1 MLAILFSGLRQKI
14 LISSSVILLALVSIG
29 LFVTPAYAITVG
41 DFNVTL
47 SDGSDPEEGVD
58 YTWSDNDSQG
68 ATLTI
73 ASENPM
79 IISNIDKSN
88 STKDHI
94 VINPGD
100 GKTAHIT
107 FDGVKIWTESEFSGW
122 PFNNETSVNP
132 FLVSSGA
139 LELTLAEGSDNS
151 LETTS
156 TNCSGLQNET
166 NKLVIKGSGTLTAI
180 GGPNGAGIGYANIT
194 ICESVHV
201 NAIGGDTKNGTHG
214 GGAGIGSAASGMNA
228 PAPSNILICD
238 NAVVNAKGGPGAAG
252 IGASR
257 FTSIDNI
264 AIEGNT
270 QVTATGTP
278 GEYGDLVDIGSPN
291 GEVSNVVISGGYVE
305 LTNGKIGGNGSSD
318 GVLFEGGYAPA
329 NSYGEPSS
337 EHPRGTIYGVDIADG
352 YLLTENTDSATSD
365 ERPYIISNPTGD
377 FLVTGGIYGT
387 THSFQDDALT
397 VKADADVAISMA
409 PGKDKTSNR
418 IVFDAGSDSK
428 GSATLNGIS
437 VETAAN
443 NLVAAEIR
451 GANWTINLDE
461 GSSNTISCGES
472 AGGFAAGISVRD
484 GASLTIDSSGDTLG
498 KLQVRAART
507 SNGIWLNN
515 SGTLIIN
522 NGVVEAYGGGGQV
535 GIGGL
540 SNGSLVAIN
549 GGLVKAQGGHD
560 NNVNTYDGAGIGGY
574 WDNSGCDVEINGGLV
589 EAYGGGNAA
598 GIGGGFYMGR
608 NGTIKGKSGGSIT
621 ITGGYIKAS
630 SIGASLGGN
639 QTNPLSITGGA
650 FNQGS
655 AGGNGSIY
663 GITPDEGYV
672 VRNNEDSLASEYPYR
687 VYPSENASITFA
699 DSFETQVYDASEAD
713 ATGLVTS
720 AVRGSDDAMDELSYY
735 YRKSGS
741 AGAWSAGLPSD
752 AGTYQIKAIL
762 PEKIVGGVVYSL
774 CEVVADDT
782 LEISQASLAVSVQ
795 DKVITFGDEA
805 PKSGSY
811 SITAEGW
818 QGSDESE
825 LYGELANAINVSCS
839 YSKGDNAGSYPVSLE
854 WVNEFAPASLAN
866 YNVRFSNSI
875 LSVSKAKIASVSI
888 EDPSKKYDN
897 TQVDD
902 PCVIASDEYG
912 YASDG
917 ACSYTWFKQ
926 DDQSDWTQLDSA
938 PSEVGSYKVEVNVAE
953 GTNHLPA
960 SGELEFSIGRA
971 DAQTINVSKIDATKT
986 YDGNPVSVNVDKADY
1001 DGEVVVAWYKSNGE
1015 GGWSAID
1022 EAPSDAGSYRVIV
1035 SADETDT
1042 QQAPVINNGTQDFVI
1057 LRADQSVDVLENNA
1071 VVSPEATAGGD
1082 DGSISGLPSNSEW
1095 RVASTA
1101 SFKTRSSNDEWTAV
1115 SADGSIAGLAP
1126 GAYEIRLA
1134 GDDNHNPS
1142 DSVVLTVA
1150 SFSDT
1155 HGGIVFP
1162 EGTSDSGDGIAVLPP
1177 DGGEV
1182 VFPDGEKVILP
1193 GNATV
1198 DPKVPSAA
1206 TPSGSIVSPDKEGSL
1221 SIELPNVGTI
1231 TVPSGSKVNEDGSV
1245 SVSGGSVT
1253 LPNGSVVESSG
1264 SITVGVDGSVRV
1276 PDGGSV
1282 VLPDGDKVSSSD
1294 LIEINADGTVTLPN
1308 GGSVETSEGQTVQVG
1323 SGTTVLAD
1331 GTINDPSADNS
1342 LTPLDSVGS
1351 QEENDFLP
1359 ETNDS
1364 LRLVFLVLALCVTVS
1379 AVTGFLALRKM
1390 RRG

>member
-1 MLAILFSGLRQKI
+1 MLTIFFSDLRQKI
-14 LISSSVILLALVSIG
+14 LISIAVILLVLVSIG
-29 LFVTPAYAITVG
+29 LFATPAYAITVG

-79 IISNIDKSN
+79 IISNINKSN

-122 PFNNETSVNP
+122 PFDNETSVNP

-139 LELTLAEGSDNS
+139 LELTLAEGSDNR

-166 NKLVIKGSGTLTAI
+166 NKLVIKGSGALTAK

-194 ICESVHV
+194 ICESAHV
-201 NAIGGDTKNGTHG
+201 DATGGEPANGAHG
-214 GGAGIGSAASGMNA
+214 GGTGIGSAASGTA
-228 PAPSNILICD
+228 TPPPGNILICD
-238 NAVVNAKGGPGAAG
+238 NAVVNATGGAGAAG

-264 AIEGNT
+264 AIEGNA

-278 GEYGDLVDIGSPN
+278 GSYGDLVDIGSPN
-291 GEVSNVVISGGYVE
+291 GEASNVVISGGYVE
-305 LTNGKIGGNGSSD
+305 LTNGKIGGNSSSD

-329 NSYGEPSS
+329 NSYSEPSS

-387 THSFQDDALT
+387 THSFQDGVLT
-397 VKADADVAISMA
+397 VKADADVSISMA

-418 IVFDAGSDSK
+418 IVLDAGSDSE
-428 GSATLNGIS
+428 GSVTLNGIS
-437 VETAAN
+437 VGVNGGTAVEAKSGSWTITLAEGSN
-443 NLVAAEIR
+443 NSLSGGEGIKVNDGAYVTVDGSGSLVA
-451 GANWTINLDE
+451 
-461 GSSNTISCGES
+461 
-472 AGGFAAGISVRD
+472 
-484 GASLTIDSSGDTLG
+484 
-498 KLQVRAART
+498 RAT
-507 SNGIWLNN
+507 NGIWLCNTGKLTIN
-515 SGTLIIN
+515 SGT
-522 NGVVEAYGGGGQV
+522 VEAYGAGGQV
-535 GIGGL
+535 GIGG
-540 SNGSLVAIN
+540 SSKGSLVTIN
-549 GGLVKAQGGHD
+549 GGSVKASGGH
-560 NNVNTYDGAGIGGY
+560 NPSTNTYDGAGIGGEY
-574 WDNSGCDVEINGGLV
+574 SDPGCDVVITGGIV
-589 EAYGGGNAA
+589 EAYGGGDAA
-598 GIGGGFYMGR
+598 GIGGGFYMS
-608 NGTIKGKSGGSIT
+608 NGGNISAQSGGNIT
-621 ITGGYIKAS
+621 ITGGHIKAS
-630 SIGASLGGN
+630 SIGAARGGS
-639 QTNPLSITGGA
+639 QTNTLSITGGA
-650 FNQGS
+650 FDRGS
-655 AGGNGSIY
+655 AGGNGSVC
-663 GITPDEGYV
+663 GITPDNGYV
-672 VRNNEDSLASEYPYR
+672 VRSNEDSLASEYPYR
-687 VYPSENASITFA
+687 VYPSKNASITFA
-699 DSFETQVYDASEAD
+699 DSFNTQTYDASEAD

-720 AVRGSDDAMDELSYY
+720 AVRGSDDAMDELSYF

-741 AGAWSAGLPSD
+741 TGAWSAGLPSD
-752 AGTYQIKAIL
+752 AGTYQIKATL
-762 PEKIVGGVVYSL
+762 PEKIVDGVVYPS
-774 CEVVADDT
+774 CEVVAGAT
-782 LEISQASLAVSVQ
+782 LEISQASLAVSAQ
-795 DKVITFGDEA
+795 DRTITFGDEA

-854 WVNEFAPASLAN
+854 WASGSAPESLAN
-866 YNVRFSNSI
+866 YSVQFSDASLI
-875 LSVSKAKIASVSI
+875 VSKADIVSVSV
-888 EDPSKKYDN
+888 EDISKKYDG
-897 TQVDD
+897 TQVSNPSVSAVDEHG
-902 PCVIASDEYG
+902 CV
-912 YASDG
+912 SDG

-926 DDQSDWTQLDSA
+926 DNQSDWIRLDST

-960 SGELEFSIGRA
+960 SGELKFSIGRA

-986 YDGNPVSVNVDKADY
+986 YDGDPVSVNVDKAGY

-1042 QQAPVINNGTQDFVI
+1042 QQAPVVENGTQDFVI
-1057 LRADQSVDVLENNA
+1057 LRADQPADTIESNA
-1071 VVSPEATAGGD
+1071 IVSSEATAGGNN
-1082 DGSISGLPSNSEW
+1082 GSISGLPSNSEW

-1198 DPKVPSAA
+1198 DSTVPSAA

-1231 TVPSGSKVNEDGSV
+1231 TVPSGSEVNEDGSV

-1264 SITVGVDGSVRV
+1264 SIAIGVDGSARV

-1282 VLPDGDKVSSSD
+1282 VLPDGDKVSSVD
-1294 LIEINADGTVTLPN
+1294 LIEISADGTVTLPN
-1308 GGSVETSEGQTVQVG
+1308 GGSVETPEGQTVQVG
-1323 SGTTVLAD
+1323 SGTTVLMD
-1331 GTINDPSADNS
+1331 GTINDPTVNNS
-1342 LTPLDSVGS
+1342 SNSTEPS
-1351 QEENDFLP
+1351 NDQKLNDALP
-1359 ETNDS
+1359 VTNDT
-1364 LRLVFLVLALCVTVS
+1364 LGLIFGALALCAAAAVVVS
-1379 AVTGFLALRKM
+1379 LLALRKM
-1390 RRG
+1390 RHS

>member
-166 NKLVIKGSGTLTAI
+166 NKLVIKGSGTLTAS

-194 ICESVHV
+194 ICESAHV

-238 NAVVNAKGGPGAAG
+238 NAVVNATGGQGAAG

-257 FTSIDNI
+257 FTSVENIFIEDNARVI
-264 AIEGNT
+264 
-270 QVTATGTP
+270 ATGTP
-278 GEYGDLVDIGSPN
+278 GVYGDLVDIGSPN
-291 GEVSNVVISGGYVE
+291 GEASNVVISGGYVE

-318 GVLFEGGYAPA
+318 GVLFKGGYAPA
-329 NSYGEPSS
+329 NSYGEPSL

-352 YLLTENTDSATSD
+352 YLLTENTDSVTSD
-365 ERPYIISNPTGD
+365 EHPYIVSNPTGD
-377 FLVTGGIYGT
+377 FLVTGGIYDT
-387 THSFQDDALT
+387 THSFQDGVLT
-397 VKADADVAISMA
+397 VKANTDVTISMA

-418 IVFDAGSDSK
+418 IVLDAGSNSV
-428 GSATLNGIS
+428 GSVTLNGIS
-437 VETAAN
+437 IETAAN

-451 GANWTINLDE
+451 GGNWTINLDE
-461 GSSNTISCGES
+461 GSSNTILCGE
-472 AGGFAAGISVRD
+472 GAAGVSVSD

-522 NGVVEAYGGGGQV
+522 NGVIEAYGGGGQV

-560 NNVNTYDGAGIGGY
+560 NSVNTYDGAGIGGY

-598 GIGGGFYMGR
+598 GIGGGFFMGS

-639 QTNPLSITGGA
+639 QVNPLSITGGA

-762 PEKIVGGVVYSL
+762 PEKIVDGVVYSL

-811 SITAEGW
+811 SITAKGW
-818 QGSDESE
+818 QGSDESK
-825 LYGELANAINVSCS
+825 LYEELANAINVSSS

-854 WVNEFAPASLAN
+854 WVNGAAPESLSN
-866 YNVRFSNSI
+866 YSVQFSDAV
-875 LSVSKAKIASVSI
+875 LVVSKANIVSVSV
-888 EDPSKKYDN
+888 EDIAKKYDGI
-897 TQVDD
+897 QVSSPSVSAVDKH
-902 PCVIASDEYG
+902 G
-912 YASDG
+912 YVSDG
-917 ACSYTWFKQ
+917 ACSYTWYKQ
-926 DDQSDWTQLDSA
+926 DDQGDWTHLESA
-938 PSEVGSYKVEVNVAE
+938 PNEVGSYKVKVSIAE
-953 GTNHLPA
+953 GTNHLSA

-971 DAQTINVSKIDATKT
+971 DAQTISVSKIDATKT
-986 YDGNPVSVNVDKADY
+986 YDGNPVSVNVDKAGY
-1001 DGEVVVAWYKSNGE
+1001 DGEVVVAWCKSDDK
-1015 GGWSAID
+1015 GGWSAIG

-1042 QQAPVINNGTQDFVI
+1042 QQAPVIENGTQDFVI

-1095 RVASTA
+1095 RVASAA
-1101 SFKTRSSNDEWTAV
+1101 SFKPRLSNNDGWTAV
-1115 SADGSIAGLAP
+1115 SADGSITGLAP
-1126 GAYEIRLA
+1126 SAYEIRLA

-1162 EGTSDSGDGIAVLPP
+1162 DGTSDSGDGIAVLPS

-1182 VFPDGEKVILP
+1182 IFSSGEKVILP

-1206 TPSGSIVSPDKEGSL
+1206 TPSGPIVSPDKEGSL

-1379 AVTGFLALRKM
+1379 VVTGFLALRKM
-1390 RRG
+1390 RRS

>member
-1 MLAILFSGLRQKI
+1 MLTIFFSDLRQKI
-14 LISSSVILLALVSIG
+14 LISIAVILLALVSIG
-29 LFVTPAYAITVG
+29 LFATPAYAITVG

-107 FDGVKIWTESEFSGW
+107 FDGVKIKTSSVYSGF
-122 PFNNETSVNP
+122 PSFDETSVNP

-166 NKLVIKGSGTLTAI
+166 NNLVIKGSGSLTAK

-194 ICESVHV
+194 ICESAHV
-201 NAIGGDTKNGTHG
+201 DATGGEPANGAHG
-214 GGAGIGSAASGMNA
+214 GGTGIGSAASGTA
-228 PAPSNILICD
+228 TPPPGNILICD
-238 NAVVNAKGGPGAAG
+238 NAVVNATGGAGAAG

-264 AIEGNT
+264 AIEGNA

-278 GEYGDLVDIGSPN
+278 GNYSDLVDIGSPN
-291 GEVSNVVISGGYVE
+291 GEASNVVISGGYVE

-318 GVLFEGGYAPA
+318 SVLFEGGYAPA

-387 THSFQDDALT
+387 THSFQDGVLT
-397 VKADADVAISMA
+397 VKTDADVSISMA

-418 IVFDAGSDSK
+418 IVLDAGSDSE
-428 GSATLNGIS
+428 GSVALNGIS
-437 VETAAN
+437 VGVNGGTAVEAKS
-443 NLVAAEIR
+443 
-451 GANWTINLDE
+451 GSWTITLAEESNNSLSGGE
-461 GSSNTISCGES
+461 GIKVN
-472 AGGFAAGISVRD
+472 D
-484 GASLTIDSSGDTLG
+484 GASVTVDGSGSL
-498 KLQVRAART
+498 VARAT
-507 SNGIWLNN
+507 NGIWLCNTGKLTIN
-515 SGTLIIN
+515 SGT
-522 NGVVEAYGGGGQV
+522 VEAHGAGGQV
-535 GIGGL
+535 GIGGF
-540 SNGSLVAIN
+540 SKGSLVTIN
-549 GGLVKAQGGHD
+549 GGSVKAYGGH
-560 NNVNTYDGAGIGGY
+560 NPSTNTYDGAGIGGEY
-574 WDNSGCDVEINGGLV
+574 SDSGCDVVITGGIV
-589 EAYGGGNAA
+589 EAYGGGDAA
-598 GIGGGFYMGR
+598 GIGGGFYMS
-608 NGTIKGKSGGSIT
+608 NGGNISAQSGGNIT

-630 SIGASLGGN
+630 SIGAARGGS
-639 QTNPLSITGGA
+639 QTNTLSITGGA
-650 FNQGS
+650 FDRGS
-655 AGGNGSIY
+655 AGGNGSVC

-672 VRNNEDSLASEYPYR
+672 VRSNEDSLASEYPYR
-687 VYPSENASITFA
+687 VYLSENASITFA
-699 DSFETQVYDASEAD
+699 DSFNTQTYDASEAD

-720 AVRGSDDAMDELSYY
+720 ATRGSEDASDELSYF

-741 AGAWSAGLPSD
+741 TGAWSAGLPSD
-752 AGTYQIKAIL
+752 AGTYQIKATL
-762 PEKIVGGVVYSL
+762 PEKIVDGVVYPS
-774 CEVVADDT
+774 CEVVAGAT
-782 LEISQASLAVSVQ
+782 LEISQASLTVSAQ
-795 DKVITFGDEA
+795 DRTITFGDEA

-866 YNVRFSNSI
+866 YNVQFSNSI

-902 PCVIASDEYG
+902 PCVVASDEYG

-953 GTNHLPA
+953 GTNHLSA

-1071 VVSPEATAGGD
+1071 VVSPEATVGGD

-1101 SFKTRSSNDEWTAV
+1101 SIKTRSSNDEWTAV
-1115 SADGSIAGLAP
+1115 SADGSITGLAP

-1177 DGGEV
+1177 EGGEV
-1182 VFPDGEKVILP
+1182 VFPNGEKVILP

-1198 DPKVPSAA
+1198 DSAVPSAA

-1231 TVPSGSKVNEDGSV
+1231 TVPSGSEVNEDGSV

-1264 SITVGVDGSVRV
+1264 SITVGVDGSARV

-1282 VLPDGDKVSSSD
+1282 VLPDGEKVSSVD
-1294 LIEINADGTVTLPN
+1294 LIEISADGTVTLPN
-1308 GGSVETSEGQTVQVG
+1308 GGSVETPEGQTVQVG
-1323 SGTTVLAD
+1323 SGTTVLTD
-1331 GTINDPSADNS
+1331 GTINDPTVNNS
-1342 LTPLDSVGS
+1342 SNSTEPS
-1351 QEENDFLP
+1351 NDQKLNDALP
-1359 ETNDS
+1359 VTNDT
-1364 LRLVFLVLALCVTVS
+1364 LGLIFGVLALCAAAAVVVS
-1379 AVTGFLALRKM
+1379 LLALHKM
-1390 RRG
+1390 RHG

>member
-1 MLAILFSGLRQKI
+1 MLTIFFSDLRQKI
-14 LISSSVILLALVSIG
+14 LISIAVILLALVSIG
-29 LFVTPAYAITVG
+29 LFATPAYAITVG

-107 FDGVKIWTESEFSGW
+107 FDGVKIKTSSVYSGF
-122 PFNNETSVNP
+122 PFFDETSVNP

-166 NKLVIKGSGTLTAI
+166 NKLVIKGSGALTAK

-194 ICESVHV
+194 ICESAHV
-201 NAIGGDTKNGTHG
+201 DATGGEPANGAHG
-214 GGAGIGSAASGMNA
+214 GGTGIGSAASGTA
-228 PAPSNILICD
+228 TPPPGNILICD
-238 NAVVNAKGGPGAAG
+238 NAVVNATGGAGAAG

-264 AIEGNT
+264 AIEGNA

-278 GEYGDLVDIGSPN
+278 GNYGDLVDIGSPN
-291 GEVSNVVISGGYVE
+291 GEASNVVISGGYVE

-387 THSFQDDALT
+387 TYSFQDGVLT

-437 VETAAN
+437 IETAAN
-443 NLVAAEIR
+443 NLVAAEITS
-451 GANWTINLDE
+451 GNWIINLVE

-540 SNGSLVAIN
+540 SNGSLVTIN

-560 NNVNTYDGAGIGGY
+560 NNVNIYDGAGIGGY

-598 GIGGGFYMGR
+598 GIGGGFFMGI

-630 SIGASLGGN
+630 SIGASLGGS

-650 FNQGS
+650 FDRGS
-655 AGGNGSIY
+655 VANNGSVY
-663 GITPDEGYV
+663 GITPANGYV
-672 VRNNEDSLASEYPYR
+672 VRANGDSLSSEYPYR
-687 VYPSENASITFA
+687 VYPSGNASITFA
-699 DSFETQVYDASEAD
+699 DSFDVQTYNASEAD

-720 AVRGSDDAMDELSYY
+720 AVRGSDDAMDELSYF
-735 YRKSGS
+735 YRESGS
-741 AGAWSAGLPSD
+741 TGAWSAGLPSD
-752 AGTYQIKAIL
+752 AGTYQIKATL
-762 PEKIVGGVVYSL
+762 PEKIVDGVVYPS
-774 CEVVADDT
+774 CEVVAGAT
-782 LEISQASLAVSVQ
+782 LEISQASLAVSAQ
-795 DKVITFGDEA
+795 DRTITFGDEA

-818 QGSDESE
+818 QGSDEGKFYE
-825 LYGELANAINVSCS
+825 ELANAITVSCS

-854 WVNEFAPASLAN
+854 WANGSAPELLAN
-866 YNVRFSNSI
+866 YSVQFSDAV
-875 LSVSKAKIASVSI
+875 LVVSKANIVSVSV
-888 EDPSKKYDN
+888 EDIAKKYDGI
-897 TQVDD
+897 QVSD
-902 PCVIASDEYG
+902 PSVSAVDKHG
-912 YASDG
+912 YVSDG

-926 DDQSDWTQLDSA
+926 ENQNDWVQLNSA
-938 PSEVGSYKVEVNVAE
+938 PNEVGSYKVEVSIAE

-1022 EAPSDAGSYRVIV
+1022 EAPSDAGSYRLIV

-1042 QQAPVINNGTQDFVI
+1042 QEAPVIINGTQDFAI
-1057 LRADQSVDVLENNA
+1057 LCADQSADTLESNA
-1071 VVSPEATAGGD
+1071 VASPESTAGGN
-1082 DGSISGLPSNSEW
+1082 DGSISGLPNNAEW
-1095 RVASTA
+1095 RVAGA
-1101 SFKTRSSNDEWTAV
+1101 SLKYRSSNNEWTAV
-1115 SADGSIAGLAP
+1115 SADGSIVGLAP

-1162 EGTSDSGDGIAVLPP
+1162 EGTSDSGDGIAVLPSE
-1177 DGGEV
+1177 GGEIT
-1182 VFPDGEKVILP
+1182 FPNGEKVILP

-1206 TPSGSIVSPDKEGSL
+1206 TPSGPIVSPDKEGSL

-1231 TVPSGSKVNEDGSV
+1231 TVPSGSEVNEDGSV

-1264 SITVGVDGSVRV
+1264 SITVGVDGSARV

-1282 VLPDGDKVSSSD
+1282 VLPDGEKVSSVD
-1294 LIEINADGTVTLPN
+1294 LIEISADGTVTLPN
-1308 GGSVETSEGQTVQVG
+1308 GGSVETPEGQTVQVG
-1323 SGTTVLAD
+1323 SGTTVLTD
-1331 GTINDPSADNS
+1331 GTINDPIVNNS
-1342 LTPLDSVGS
+1342 SNSTEPS
-1351 QEENDFLP
+1351 NDQKLNDALP
-1359 ETNDS
+1359 VTNDT
-1364 LRLVFLVLALCVTVS
+1364 LGLIFGALALCAAAAVVVS
-1379 AVTGFLALRKM
+1379 LLALHKM
-1390 RRG
+1390 RHG